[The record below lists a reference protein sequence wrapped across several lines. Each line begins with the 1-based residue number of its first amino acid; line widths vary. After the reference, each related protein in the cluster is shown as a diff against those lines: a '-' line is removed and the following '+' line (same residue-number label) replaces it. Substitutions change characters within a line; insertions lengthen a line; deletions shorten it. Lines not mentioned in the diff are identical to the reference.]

1 MHRIK
6 FVLLG
11 ALALLAAGLIAAC
24 GGDGGTGG
32 DEDPQTVL
40 DETFAGGK
48 DITSGVFELVLAAV
62 GQAGGE
68 DAKFDL
74 SFGGPFQDQ
83 GEGQLPAFDLSFDLK
98 LESAAQDAEFAGA
111 ATSTGSTGFLTFMGT
126 TYEVD
131 GEIFDSFKQGFKQSS
146 GAGAEGAD
154 ADADAQFQALGI
166 DPSGW
171 LTNLQNEGTEDVEGT
186 ETIHISG
193 DANLPQIVE
202 DIQSAAST
210 VGDQVP
216 AVPTDQLGLMED
228 AVTEVKIDVFS
239 GAEDK
244 ILRRLA
250 FTFAIDLPEEAG
262 GGGNANFDLSL
273 TLSQLNEEQTIE
285 APTDAQPLSDL
296 LSQFGLLGLGI
307 GDLGPLGDLDF
318 GPGTV
323 DPAPVAP
330 APDIPEIPEDIPEID
345 PGAVPDLPEGGQEF
359 LDCIAVAQSST
370 DIEDCAS
377 LIPS

>member
-48 DITSGVFELVLAAV
+48 DITSGVFELILAAV

-68 DAKFDL
+68 DAKLDL

-131 GEIFDSFKQGFKQSS
+131 GEIFDSFKQGFEQSS
-146 GAGAEGAD
+146 GAGAEGADAD

-216 AVPTDQLGLMED
+216 AVPTDQLGL
-228 AVTEVKIDVFS
+228 
-239 GAEDK
+239 
-244 ILRRLA
+244 
-250 FTFAIDLPEEAG
+250 
-262 GGGNANFDLSL
+262 
-273 TLSQLNEEQTIE
+273 IE
-285 APTDAQPLSDL
+285 
-296 LSQFGLLGLGI
+296 
-307 GDLGPLGDLDF
+307 
-318 GPGTV
+318 
-323 DPAPVAP
+323 DPAPMSFSTISTRRRSTFSAGQRTRSCGGWP
-330 APDIPEIPEDIPEID
+330 SPSPSISQRRQA
-345 PGAVPDLPEGGQEF
+345 GAATQTLTSRSRS
-359 LDCIAVAQSST
+359 AN
-370 DIEDCAS
+370 
-377 LIPS
+377 